1 MSTAFVPL
9 FAPAAPRNETGFAAL
24 DLKAVATPATPP
36 LPQAGNAAC
45 AKPVITLQR
54 SGDTVTTIRIEC
66 GCGQV
71 IDLACQY

>member
-9 FAPAAPRNETGFAAL
+9 FAPATPRNETAFAPL
-24 DLKAVATPATPP
+24 DLKVVATPATSP
-36 LPQAGNAAC
+36 LPQAGNVAC

-54 SGDTVTTIRIEC
+54 SGDTVTAIRIEC

-71 IDLACQY
+71 IDLACVY